1 MISSVSGTSG
11 GSSAVSTAPS
21 TVAPARGSTS
31 GAPSTSSGPPTK
43 QAPTQQAQEDEESDE
58 SEYDS
63 EDEDA
68 TLDMNVSEIKRKTIA
83 IRGENLQ
90 ATLMDNIESITAS
103 VAQFKKQ
110 EKDNPQNDVIA
121 LYNNEKENY
130 EQEIEKLTKRLVK
143 Q

>member
-1 MISSVSGTSG
+1 
-11 GSSAVSTAPS
+11 
-21 TVAPARGSTS
+21 
-31 GAPSTSSGPPTK
+31 
-43 QAPTQQAQEDEESDE
+43 
-58 SEYDS
+58 
-63 EDEDA
+63 
-68 TLDMNVSEIKRKTIA
+68 MNVSEIKRKTIA

-143 Q
+143 QQQQSTQMKEVCDQLTVETEDLTDAIQQYQVQIDKVKDE

>member
-1 MISSVSGTSG
+1 VISSVSGTSG
-11 GSSAVSTAPS
+11 GSSAASTAPS

-68 TLDMNVSEIKRKTIA
+68 TLDNVSEIKRKTIA